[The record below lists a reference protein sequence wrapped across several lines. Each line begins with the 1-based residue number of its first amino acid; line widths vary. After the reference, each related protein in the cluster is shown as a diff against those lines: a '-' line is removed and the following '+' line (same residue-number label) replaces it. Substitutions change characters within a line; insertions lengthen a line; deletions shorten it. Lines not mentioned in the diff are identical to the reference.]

1 MQVPMLYQ
9 LLNSGTSQCRAER
22 WYMIRVLRMCA
33 RSEESLDLAPLRKRH
48 VPSMLMATYDSVSSG
63 IQTLNPKVYSSN
75 PKA

>member
-1 MQVPMLYQ
+1 
-9 LLNSGTSQCRAER
+9 
-22 WYMIRVLRMCA
+22 MIRVLRMCA